1 MANDIS
7 GLGHQGAHPTPIEA
21 MQRLRIL
28 LLGKGGQILVENPSV
43 ELEPEED
50 REVLPAEAVEHLSR
64 QTFLEEELVIS
75 KDITSHLDL
84 PISEDQ
90 AAHTEYLQDMETLY
104 LTQKDIDEK
113 LNSSSFQVSHIPTKF
128 LEFLH
133 I

>member
-1 MANDIS
+1 M
-7 GLGHQGAHPTPIEA
+7 
-21 MQRLRIL
+21 
-28 LLGKGGQILVENPSV
+28 VENPSV

-50 REVLPAEAVEHLSR
+50 REVSPAEAVEHLSR

-90 AAHTEYLQDMETLY
+90 LAHTEHLQDMETLY

-113 LNSSSFQVSHIPTKF
+113 LNSSSFQVSPH
-128 LEFLH
+128 
-133 I
+133 